1 MPVNNENL
9 TSVLDARPFELSEEQ
24 KSPLFKANLLAELVH
39 HYQCNEMYRKF
50 CQKKQI

>member
-24 KSPLFKANLLAELVH
+24 KSPLFKPSF
-39 HYQCNEMYRKF
+39 RS
-50 CQKKQI
+50 